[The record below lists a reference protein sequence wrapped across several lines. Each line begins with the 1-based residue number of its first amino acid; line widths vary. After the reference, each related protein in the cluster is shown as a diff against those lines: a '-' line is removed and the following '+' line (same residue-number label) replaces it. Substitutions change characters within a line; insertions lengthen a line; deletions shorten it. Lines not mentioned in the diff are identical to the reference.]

1 MENVLWLRK
10 CKDNEYPQLF
20 PTNNPLTFCQKGK
33 KKKNNNQ
40 KIHELIHKTYNILN
54 IRKL

>member
-20 PTNNPLTFCQKGK
+20 RRITRLRFAKRK
-33 KKKNNNQ
+33 KKQPKNTRVNTQNV
-40 KIHELIHKTYNILN
+40 
-54 IRKL
+54 